1 MSERVHPLQSPGL
14 YQETE
19 LSKTTIKMLNNLNNL
34 ESVLPSNRLPYLKG
48 KKREGGRGVGNSYNK
63 V

>member
-1 MSERVHPLQSPGL
+1 MSERENPLQSPEL

-19 LSKTTIKMLNNLNNL
+19 LSKTTIRMLNNLNNL
-34 ESVLPSNRLPYLKG
+34 DSVLPSNRFPNLKG
-48 KKREGGRGVGNSYNK
+48 KKREGGHGVGNSYNK